1 MTSLGGRQTVTR
13 SNTDAGGLSREALIG
28 AKIQP
33 RPDGCWQW
41 CGTDNGHGYG
51 LVWDGHQSMA
61 AHRYVWLTLRVEP
74 IDGLVL
80 HHECGN
86 KGCVNPD
93 HLTPMTQA
101 DHMAHHAEQA
111 A

>member
-28 AKIQP
+28 AKIEP

-61 AHRYVWLTLRVEP
+61 AHRYVWLTLRE
-74 IDGLVL
+74 D
-80 HHECGN
+80 
-86 KGCVNPD
+86 PD